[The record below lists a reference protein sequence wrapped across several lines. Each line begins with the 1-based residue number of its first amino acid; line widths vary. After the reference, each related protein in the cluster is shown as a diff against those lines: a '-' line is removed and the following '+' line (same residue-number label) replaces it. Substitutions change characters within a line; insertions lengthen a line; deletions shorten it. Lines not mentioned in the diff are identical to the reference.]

1 MPKQLG
7 SLAVGAKVKD
17 TSTKYYNKPLIWKI
31 ADKNHSG
38 YPANSVTLITDQII
52 TLKCFDGKE
61 PSNSDSNRRTY
72 GNNRYIYANMR
83 RWLNSTAGAGA
94 WYAAQ
99 HSADTSPTAANCW
112 DSHNPYDTQAG
123 FLNTFSSDFLNALLT
138 TTLTVARNTITDGG
152 SYETLTDKLFL
163 ASNTEVGL
171 ANENSIVEGAKL
183 ALFTDNASRIAKPT
197 AEAVSNS
204 TYTNTSLNVNSGWY
218 WWLRTPHASYSY
230 FARSVYSGG
239 TLNYNGAYYGSIGVR
254 PLCNLLS
261 SILVSDNVD
270 SDGCYVIVWNR
281 PPNPPSTINVPTTI
295 YSGQTTTIGWSAA
308 TDPDGDSVSYKLERS
323 INSGGWSQIYSGAN
337 TTYTDGITT
346 AMNTLQYRVKAV
358 DSYGLES
365 SYTTSPTRSVIHN
378 LPPSISG
385 VDGNLGVKGDA
396 FEYGYTVTD
405 PESNAVTVQEKVDGT
420 LIKSYTAQLGK
431 AATMKIEGV
440 KWVRL
445 TQGSHTLTVTAT
457 DTKGGVCVRSMTFTK
472 QINSLYATLEEPLP
486 AAAMPTRINVLVNAE
501 VPAGADIA
509 VMVCNNAN
517 DPAPAWEDATE
528 AALARHAHVFTNK
541 AKQAAEW
548 GVNIKVNIDRNEA
561 IGECNLTGIG
571 GNFE

>member
-1 MPKQLG
+1 MPKTLG
-7 SLAVGAKVKD
+7 SLAVGAKIKD

-61 PSNSDSNRRTY
+61 PANSDSNRKNY

-83 RWLNSTAGAGA
+83 RWLNSPAGAGA

-99 HSADTSPTAANCW
+99 HSADTPPNGTNASA
-112 DSHNPYDTQAG
+112 NPYDTQAG
-123 FLNTFSSDFLNALLT
+123 FLNTFGSDFLNALLT
-138 TTLTVARNTITDGG
+138 TTLTVARNTVTDGG

-171 ANENSIVEGAKL
+171 ANENNIVEGAKL
-183 ALFTDNASRIAKPT
+183 ALFTDNASRVATPT
-197 AEAVSNS
+197 AECVSNGGNG
-204 TYTNTSLNVNSGWY
+204 TVGSGWY
-218 WWLRTPHASYSY
+218 WWLRTPYASDSY
-230 FARSVYSGG
+230 DARSVYSDGP
-239 TLNYNGAYYGSIGVR
+239 LINGYASYGSYGVR

-261 SILVSDNVD
+261 SILVSDTTD

-281 PPNPPSTINVPTTI
+281 PPNPPATISVPTTI
-295 YSGQTTTIGWSAA
+295 YSGQTTTVGWSAA
-308 TDPDGDSVSYKLERS
+308 TDPDGDSVSYRLERS
-323 INSGGWSQIYSGAN
+323 INGGGWSQVYSGAN

-431 AATMKIEGV
+431 AAAMKIEGV
-440 KWVRL
+440 NWVRL
-445 TQGSHTLTVTAT
+445 MQGSHTLTVTAT
-457 DTKGGVCVRSMTFTK
+457 DTKGGACVRSMTFTK
-472 QINSLYATLEEPLP
+472 QISSLYATLEAPLP
-486 AAAMPTRINVLVNAE
+486 AAAMPTRINVLVNAA
-501 VPAGADIA
+501 VPAGANIA

-528 AALARHAHVFTNK
+528 AALARHAHIFTNK
-541 AKQAAEW
+541 AKQAAAW
-548 GVNIKVNIDRNEA
+548 GVNIKVSIDRKEA